1 MNMNLSLSLF
11 PHISEKCIGM
21 VVYSTGLSIHYSS
34 YDETMWAIFA
44 GSDTAHYDIWPATCS
59 LLSFL

>member
-11 PHISEKCIGM
+11 PHSSEKCVSIL
-21 VVYSTGLSIHYSS
+21 VYSTGLNVHYSS
-34 YDETMWAIFA
+34 YDENMWAILH
-44 GSDTAHYDIWPATCS
+44 GSDTADQVIWPATCS